1 MHAILVSEVGA
12 ANAPGCGFLSCDARD
27 KPVERWIEGDWRGIT
42 AEDDEKRWDVPAM
55 TATGVS
61 PASGTVFIIILI
73 GRRQVMFAF
82 ACIIGSCS
90 VISEENM

>member
-1 MHAILVSEVGA
+1 
-12 ANAPGCGFLSCDARD
+12 
-27 KPVERWIEGDWRGIT
+27 
-42 AEDDEKRWDVPAM
+42 M

-82 ACIIGSCS
+82 ACIIGSRHDYALGK
-90 VISEENM
+90 E